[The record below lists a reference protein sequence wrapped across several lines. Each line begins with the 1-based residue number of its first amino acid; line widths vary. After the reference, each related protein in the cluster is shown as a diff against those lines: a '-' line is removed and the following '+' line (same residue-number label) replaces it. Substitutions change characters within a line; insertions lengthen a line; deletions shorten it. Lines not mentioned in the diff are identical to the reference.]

1 MRTSHDSTQ
10 VILIKT
16 HKLIPIS
23 ANKLKFHAL
32 IINPVLLKEKFNA
45 HFTLLHVTGHTSY
58 SPGCDMTRHRLTLT
72 QLPCWL
78 KYAMLTVQARHN
90 ITARLTRTRPR
101 LSSFTHLRKSSWPL
115 TLIHASAQN
124 CYARQLTDHN

>member
-1 MRTSHDSTQ
+1 MSPSIQSAAVHENRSHDSTQ

-58 SPGCDMTRHRLTLT
+58 SPGCDMTRHRFTLT

-90 ITARLTRTRPR
+90 ITARLTRTHDPGFPV
-101 LSSFTHLRKSSWPL
+101 SL
-115 TLIHASAQN
+115 TSEKALGHS
-124 CYARQLTDHN
+124 H